1 MIEMHK
7 RLLFTLLIALLAV
20 SCKTKKVTIDTK
32 TESVQVTKTEKL
44 ESLEQVQNHS
54 ESVQEAI
61 KKVELFNY
69 NFTLKSQDTTQP
81 ARLTEYRE
89 GKPFRSL
96 EVRNAVYTEGKS
108 VKDSIEHKRVQ
119 DFIRY
124 ISNVVN
130 TVQEQRTQ
138 INQLKREQEQIRVEG
153 NKLANNFKYA
163 LWLLLLIAVIWICER
178 AGLFRWFKSRLKKI

>member
-44 ESLEQVQNHS
+44 ESLEQVQNKR
-54 ESVQEAI
+54 EQVQEML

-89 GKPFRSL
+89 GKPFRTL
-96 EVRNAVYTEGKS
+96 EVKNATYTEGKAINDNTENKK
-108 VKDSIEHKRVQ
+108 VT
-119 DFIRY
+119 DFESQY
-124 ISNVVN
+124 TQLKELSEK
-130 TVQEQRTQ
+130 QELR
-138 INQLKREQEQIRVEG
+138 IKQLKREQEQMRIEG

-163 LWLLLLIAVIWICER
+163 LWLLLLIAIIWICER

>member
-1 MIEMHK
+1 MPRK
-7 RLLFTLLIALLAV
+7 LLLVLSIALLAV
-20 SCKTKKVTIDTK
+20 GCKTQKTKTDTK
-32 TESVQVTKTEKL
+32 TESVQETKTEMV
-44 ESLEQVQNHS
+44 ENTEQVQNQR
-54 ESVQEAI
+54 EQVQEAI
-61 KKVELFNY
+61 KKVELFNH

-130 TVQEQRTQ
+130 TVKEQRTQ
-138 INQLKREQEQIRVEG
+138 INQLKREQEHIRIEG

-163 LWLLLLIAVIWICER
+163 LWLLLLIAVIWVCER
-178 AGLFRWFKSRLKKI
+178 TGLFRWFKSRLKKV

>member
-1 MIEMHK
+1 MHK

-61 KKVELFNY
+61 NKVELFNY

-89 GKPFRSL
+89 GKPFRTL
-96 EVRNAVYTEGKS
+96 EVKNATYTEGKAIS
-108 VKDSIEHKRVQ
+108 DSTENKKVT
-119 DFIRY
+119 DFESRY
-124 ISNVVN
+124 TQLKELSEK
-130 TVQEQRTQ
+130 QELR
-138 INQLKREQEQIRVEG
+138 IKQLKREQEQIRVEG

-163 LWLLLLIAVIWICER
+163 LWLLLLIAVIWICEQ